1 MATPSTSQT
10 LSEQLL
16 HRIRD
21 AQKRRPLT
29 WWERIYLP
37 AIVQGLWI
45 TSVHFWRN
53 LFLHI
58 AHRVGLFRHI
68 PASVTIQYPDQLRKT
83 APRLRTRHRLM
94 KREDGTPRCVA
105 CMLCETV
112 CPAKCIYITP
122 AEHPDPNVEKFAKS
136 FDIDLGKCVYC
147 GYCVEVCPE
156 DAIRMDTQRHDIAAF
171 SRDGMWLD
179 ITELLNPGSKLHTDP
194 PKKFVSLTLEEFKQ
208 LPATPPPPPPG
219 SGLPPAPPR
228 PASQPAAS

>member
-1 MATPSTSQT
+1 MTN
-10 LSEQLL
+10 LSDEFLR
-16 HRIRD
+16 RIR
-21 AQKRRPLT
+21 AAHTRRALS

-37 AIVQGLWI
+37 AVAQGLWI

-58 AHRVGLFRHI
+58 AHRVGLFRDI
-68 PASVTIQYPDQLRKT
+68 PAAVTIQYPEEQRQT

-94 KREDGTPRCVA
+94 QRDDGTPRCVG

-122 AEHPDPNVEKFAKS
+122 GEHPDPNIEKYAKS

-171 SRDGMWLD
+171 TRDGMWLD
-179 ITELLNPGSKLHTDP
+179 IVELLHPGTRQPTDL
-194 PKKFVSLTLEEFKQ
+194 PKKFVQ
-208 LPATPPPPPPG
+208 LGLADFRAIKPP
-219 SGLPPAPPR
+219 S
-228 PASQPAAS
+228 